1 MPTNVPAPPTASPDP
16 AELVPADSGIV
27 PVPPTPSPDAAERI
41 FRRILTTFAVVAGLC
56 ILGHLVL
63 LFWAQ
68 NSFTGGEAVVAAH
81 ASMLVHDGTLYY
93 DFHHYPY
100 TVAPYTPLFYL
111 LDAGLQK
118 LGLPIYAAGRVISFA
133 AALGIVALSWYLTL
147 LYTNERYSA
156 ALSALLCAS
165 SSLLFVWGSV
175 GQVDVLALFWALT
188 AFYLYSRYA
197 QLGDNTLVWAGVC
210 ALLAFFTKQTMLACP
225 AAICLLL
232 FFKGRKVTA
241 VKFALSCL
249 GVAAIIVFSLDA
261 ALGGRFLADT
271 VRANL
276 NPYSAVKLVLQLRFA
291 LLVAGPLVLVVALGA
306 RQAIRKTG
314 SAPFVYFGLAALVF
328 LGSAP
333 KTGSDLNYQL
343 EFTILLILCSSLSL
357 HALDFFSLS
366 FRRART
372 WVTLLQLPL
381 GVFLMV
387 NYRTTVP
394 ALIMRFAMEQQ
405 TRAEVAEVQD
415 SLADGGRVLSADFN
429 AVVRLRGRLDVE
441 MAFYNLLVSV
451 GAVDPEPLRRDI
463 AASTFSTIILM
474 EDVRTDHPPLEIE
487 ISTLP
492 AAQLAEIRKHYAL
505 VKRIP
510 GPVLDGLYIYKPLS
524 PHSN

>member
-1 MPTNVPAPPTASPDP
+1 MSTLAS
-16 AELVPADSGIV
+16 AQ
-27 PVPPTPSPDAAERI
+27 PSAGNTQRTERG
-41 FRRILTTFAVVAGLC
+41 FRRVLIFFAVVAALG
-56 ILGHLVL
+56 IAGHLAL
-63 LFWAQ
+63 LLWAQ
-68 NSFTGGEAVVAAH
+68 NGFTGGECVVAAH

-118 LGLPIYAAGRVISFA
+118 AGLPIYTAGRIISFA

-147 LYTNERYSA
+147 LYTKERYSA
-156 ALSALLCAS
+156 ALSAILCAS
-165 SSLLFVWGSV
+165 SSLLFVWGTV
-175 GQVDVLALFWALT
+175 GQVDVLASFWALA
-188 AFYLYSRYA
+188 AFYLYSRYTL
-197 QLGDNTLVWAGVC
+197 LGENTLIWAGVC
-210 ALLAFFTKQTMLACP
+210 VLLAFFTKQTMLACP

-232 FFKGRKVTA
+232 FFSGRKMIA

-249 GVAAIIVFSLDA
+249 TIAAMVVFSLDA
-261 ALGGRFLADT
+261 LLGGRFLADT

-276 NPYSAVKLVLQLRFA
+276 NPYSIHKLLLHLRFT
-291 LLVAGPLVLVVALGA
+291 LLVAGPLFLVVVAGA

-314 SAPFVYFGLAALVF
+314 GAPFLYLGLAGLVY

-343 EFTILLILCSSLSL
+343 EFTILLIVCTSLSL
-357 HALDFFSLS
+357 DALDFFSLS
-366 FRRART
+366 FSRTRT

-381 GVFLMV
+381 GVFLVV
-387 NYRTTVP
+387 NARTTGSV
-394 ALIMRFAMEQQ
+394 LLMRYIGEQQ
-405 TRAEVAEVQD
+405 SRMEVAAIQS

-463 AASTFSTIILM
+463 AASAFSTIILL
-474 EDVRTDHPPLEIE
+474 EDVRTDHSPLDIE

-492 AAQLAEIRKHYAL
+492 AAQLAEIRKHYSL
-505 VKRIP
+505 VQHIP
-510 GPVLDGLYIYKPLS
+510 GPVLDGTYVYKPRQAAR
-524 PHSN
+524 